1 MSTIKQFAK
10 ALADWLTMTILP
22 NIPET
27 ALVVRGTVRGFAEII
42 RFRPDMVHTAI
53 LDRMPSAKALIND
66 GIVDT
71 DALAVMIPAFMQE
84 VKELDLNT
92 LLPGIT
98 YKASEQEVQVL
109 CNMIARGKESPVAD
123 GSAGIVMG

>member
-1 MSTIKQFAK
+1 MSTIKQFAT

-27 ALVVRGTVRGFAEII
+27 ALVVRGTVRGYAEII

-53 LDRMPSAKALIND
+53 LERMPSAKALIND

-84 VKELDLNT
+84 VKELDINT
-92 LLPGIT
+92 LLPGVT
-98 YKASEQEVQVL
+98 YKASEKEVQVL
-109 CNMIARGKESPVAD
+109 CNTLKRGEEERVNTA
-123 GSAGIVMG
+123 AATVMG